1 LRSLAEQTRALLEQ
15 IKGAADTS
23 IEQESDQAQLRITID
38 RSQVAR
44 YGLNVADVQDVIDLA
59 LGGAP
64 IGGVFEGER
73 RFDVVAGVVPE
84 ARGTGGPT
92 AETLIPTGA
101 GARTPLAQPG
111 ETRPAEGAPIIARR
125 ENRRAMTVRT
135 NIRGRDQGSFVA
147 EAQRRFTAS

>member
-1 LRSLAEQTRALLEQ
+1 AQ
-15 IKGAADTS
+15 ITGAADTS

-38 RSQVAR
+38 RGQVAR

-64 IGGVFEGER
+64 VGGVFEGER
-73 RFDVVAGVVPE
+73 RFDVVARFVPE
-84 ARGTGGPT
+84 ARGSPAAIAGV
-92 AETLIPTGA
+92 LIPPGA
-101 GARTPLAQPG
+101 GARTPLANPA
-111 ETRPAEGAPIIARR
+111 EIRPADGATIAARR

-147 EAQRRFTAS
+147 EAQRRFAESIKLP